1 MTWTSLIWCAPLHA
15 FLVQGAIVLFIIKIL
30 QKMKMIKITTIS
42 YLTIDKLYYYNFC
55 MPNSNKKIQKTKT
68 IVVPSMTID
77 NLY

>member
-1 MTWTSLIWCAPLHA
+1 MDM
-15 FLVQGAIVLFIIKIL
+15 FYNIKKL
-30 QKMKMIKITTIS
+30 QKLKFTKSIAIS

-55 MPNSNKKIQKTKT
+55 MLNSNKKIQKTKI